1 MNVTNKLLHS
11 LCYDATSIVSENVD
25 LLDNVIDLVV
35 VFCHHFLSRKKR
47 KTAVFLRW
55 RMRWWLVLIPL
66 RRRKDAYRRWKL
78 APLSI
83 VVQGG
88 SLLRTGRV

>member
-47 KTAVFLRW
+47 KTAVFLR
-55 RMRWWLVLIPL
+55 
-66 RRRKDAYRRWKL
+66 
-78 APLSI
+78 
-83 VVQGG
+83 
-88 SLLRTGRV
+88 